1 MHAAR
6 HRLSAAL
13 VLALALAA
21 VVAPSAFAKAEE
33 IAYTCDVDVCLA
45 DPDSF
50 NSVVNLTD
58 NGTKSYDEHPVWSP
72 DGKKV
77 AFVGTN
83 PENEAD
89 RTQNIYVMEPGK
101 GEASNIALQLTFYT
115 GISNDLSEI
124 AWSPDGT
131 RIAYAHIPFYT
142 AHAGVFE
149 VAADG
154 TTATPL
160 MLAPDGYHPSW
171 APDGGK
177 VVYSTYS
184 EQIYTVNADGSGT
197 FPLPGGKGKEP
208 TWSPDGSQIAFGQV
222 TYISSML
229 DLHIVSAG
237 CGASPVVVPVPYP
250 VEYTQWIDASW
261 APDGSRLSY
270 RSTFENGTGYER
282 VVGRYGGASHGL
294 VQVQKVGMGGG
305 RAASWSPNGQRLT
318 FDGYSF
324 EASARE
330 VYVGN
335 ENGSG
340 SVTAITTGGKNSE
353 PSWRPD
359 PLVTP
364 FVPVICRTV
373 AAAGAGGSGGA
384 SAGAGAGGKVPG
396 PTRKPKLVWFT
407 KRIPITASAPIHM
420 LNVFCGAPDCGA
432 STRGTSPK
440 GAAPAGLRFRAATS
454 SKKKP
459 KPIVVGSGK
468 LKLHEGQTKALLMY
482 LNKAGRAL
490 LEQKGKLAIQ
500 ATVTITSTGQA
511 TVTATKTIHVVL
523 AKKKSKK
530 H

>member
-1 MHAAR
+1 MR
-6 HRLSAAL
+6 SATRWFVVLTL
-13 VLALALAA
+13 VATAAA
-21 VVAPSAFAKAEE
+21 VAAPSVFAKAEE

-45 DPDSF
+45 DPDTF

-58 NGTKSYDEHPVWSP
+58 NGSKSYDEHPVWSP

-115 GISNDLSEI
+115 GITNDLSEL

-149 VAADG
+149 VASDG

-160 MLAPDGYHPSW
+160 MLTADGYHPSW

-177 VVYSTYS
+177 VVYSAYS
-184 EQIYTVNADGSGT
+184 EQIYTVNADGGGT
-197 FPLPGGKGKEP
+197 APLGVKGKEP

-222 TYISSML
+222 AYVSSFM
-229 DLHIVSAG
+229 DLHIVGAG

-250 VEYTQWIDASW
+250 AEYTQWIDASW
-261 APDGSRLSY
+261 SPDGSRLSY
-270 RSTFENGTGYER
+270 RSTHDNGYGYER
-282 VVGRYGGASHGL
+282 IVGRYGGASHGMVK
-294 VQVQKVGMGGG
+294 VQNVNMGGG

-318 FDGYSF
+318 FDGYSS
-324 EASARE
+324 ETSGRE
-330 VYVGN
+330 IYVGN
-335 ENGSG
+335 EDGSG

-353 PSWRPD
+353 PSWRSD
-359 PLVTP
+359 RLVTP
-364 FVPVICRTV
+364 YVPVICRTV
-373 AAAGAGGSGGA
+373 PAAGSGNAGAGT
-384 SAGAGAGGKVPG
+384 GGKVPG
-396 PTRKPKLVWFT
+396 AQRKPKLVWFT

-420 LNVFCGAPDCGA
+420 LNVACGAPDCGA
-432 STRGTSPK
+432 STRGSSPK
-440 GAAPAGLRFRAATS
+440 SAAPAGIRPRLATS
-454 SKKKP
+454 SKRP
-459 KPIVVGSGK
+459 KPTPVGSGK
-468 LKLHEGQTKALLMY
+468 LKLHEGQTKPLLMY
-482 LNKAGRAL
+482 LNKAGKEL
-490 LEQKGKLAIQ
+490 LKQQGKLDIQ
-500 ATVTITSTGQA
+500 ATVTVTSTGQA
-511 TVTATKTIHVVL
+511 PVSSKKTIHVVL
-523 AKKKSKK
+523 AEKKKEK